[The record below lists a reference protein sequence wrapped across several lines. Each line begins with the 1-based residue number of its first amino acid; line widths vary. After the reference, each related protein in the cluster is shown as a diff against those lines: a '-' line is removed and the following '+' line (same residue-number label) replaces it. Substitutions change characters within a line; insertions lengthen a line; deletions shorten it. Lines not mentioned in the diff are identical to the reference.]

1 MPTKPEILK
10 RRDLCASRL
19 FRVEELELRFSNG
32 VERTY
37 ERLRSGLGGAV
48 IIVPLL
54 NDEEFVLVREYGAG
68 VEDYQLVLPK
78 GKVEPDED
86 FCEAADRELMEE
98 AGYGARSLLDL
109 RSLTLAPTYM
119 SHQTTLVLARDLYPE
134 RLAGDEPES
143 PEVVP
148 WRMDKLHELILRED
162 FSEEEPR
169 ARAPVDQVL
178 FHLEVGNAVAQ
189 QAADPV
195 ALLEHRHRMPG
206 AA

>member
-98 AGYGARSLLDL
+98 AGYGARQ
-109 RSLTLAPTYM
+109 LTLLKSMTQSPNYM
-119 SHQTTLVLARDLYPE
+119 QHSTQIVVARELYPQ
-134 RLAGDEPES
+134 RLEGDEPEEM
-143 PEVVP
+143 EVETWPIEDIAGLVA
-148 WRMDKLHELILRED
+148 RAD
-162 FSEEEPR
+162 FSE
-169 ARAPVDQVL
+169 ARSI
-178 FHLEVGNAVAQ
+178 
-189 QAADPV
+189 AALYLARDWLREQLTNI
-195 ALLEHRHRMPG
+195 AL
-206 AA
+206 